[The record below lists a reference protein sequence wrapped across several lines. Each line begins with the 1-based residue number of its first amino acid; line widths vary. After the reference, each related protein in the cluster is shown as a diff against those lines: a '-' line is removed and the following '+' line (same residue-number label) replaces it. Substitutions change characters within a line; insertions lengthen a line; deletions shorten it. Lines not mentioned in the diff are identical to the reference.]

1 LKRNDLM
8 SDKFWGTMSMLVG
21 AFGIFRSYQLFQHG
35 IQGWTPWLLIL
46 AGVVLFLMGLW
57 RFRRKPA
64 DPAAE
69 LMK

>member
-1 LKRNDLM
+1 M
-8 SDKFWGTMSMLVG
+8 SDKFWGIISMLVG

-35 IQGWTPWLLIL
+35 IRGGTPWLLIL
-46 AGVVLFLMGLW
+46 AGVVLFVMGAW
-57 RFRRKPA
+57 RFRRKPE